1 MYIFLSHIS
10 EESSEARAIKIS
22 LEKAL
27 PGLEVFVSA
36 VDIHFGQQWM
46 AEINEAMKRAQAILV
61 LCSPQSVR
69 RPWINFESGSGWA
82 RQMPVIPICHKGL
95 SKEQLPD
102 PLGIFQG
109 VELINPESFRKL
121 VDRLSSEMN
130 INVAGN
136 FDADQM
142 FAQLKP
148 EPVQRTHEIG
158 IVLTHKQSEWET
170 DHFTIFDLY
179 KRKPDDIKGDWIL
192 KPIMNKNSFLSEDLN
207 KFSGLIFAT
216 PWWSKLEPEIILAAV
231 EWVKKGGRLL
241 LLGFELGDRHHNAN
255 LAELSIH
262 FGISPAIDI
271 IGPQRFG
278 TGKPYSVT
286 IEFDATSADSHPLT
300 DQLKT
305 IKLQN
310 VQTLRVEPGGIE
322 WLRAGENLVYIPKR
336 ENVIYRQ
343 GVMTA
348 PGGNAFNINE
358 NAGWLPVA
366 VEAPKGLCGKGGVQ
380 MIGTWDLLGRYGSF
394 GGDNNILV
402 ARLLDWLADV
412 DC

>member
-1 MYIFLSHIS
+1 MNIFLSHIS
-10 EESSEARAIKIS
+10 EESSEARAIKIA
-22 LEKAL
+22 LENAL

-46 AEINEAMKRAQAILV
+46 AEINDAMNQAQVILV

-82 RQMPVIPICHKGL
+82 RHMPVIPMCHKGL
-95 SKEQLPD
+95 LKGQLPD

-109 VELINPESFRKL
+109 VELINPDSCQKL
-121 VDRLSSEMN
+121 VNRLSDELN
-130 INVAGN
+130 IHVSDA
-136 FDADQM
+136 FDAGQM
-142 FAQLKP
+142 FSSLKP
-148 EPVQRTHEIG
+148 EPVQRTQEIG
-158 IVLTHKQSEWET
+158 IVLTHKQNEWET
-170 DHFTIFDLY
+170 DLFTIFDLW
-179 KRKPDDIKGDWIL
+179 KRKPDEVSGEWIL
-192 KPIMNKNSFLSEDLN
+192 KPLLNKNSFLSEDLN

-216 PWWSKLEPEIILAAV
+216 PWWSKLEPEIILATV

-241 LLGFELGDRHHNAN
+241 LLGFELGDRHHSAN

-271 IGPQRFG
+271 VGPPGFG
-278 TGKPYSVT
+278 QGKPYSVT
-286 IEFDATSADSHPLT
+286 IEFDPLCADNHLFT
-300 DQLKT
+300 GQLKT
-305 IKLQN
+305 IRLQN

-322 WLRAGENLVYIPKR
+322 WLRTGKNLVYHPKK
-336 ENVIYRQ
+336 ENVVYRQ

-348 PGGNAFNINE
+348 PGGNAFSINE

-366 VEAPKGLCGKGGVQ
+366 VEAPRGLCGQGGVH
-380 MIGTWDLLGRYGSF
+380 MIGSWDLLGRYASF

-402 ARLLDWLADV
+402 ARLLDWLGGYT
-412 DC
+412 